1 MQKLVEYF
9 LKDTNSETLKSIGME
24 VETQF
29 VDFEG
34 RPITTKTSQG
44 VLNYL
49 TGKGWRTEI
58 RKNGLITSLV
68 DKKGNRISY
77 ELGRQNLEISA
88 VAMRPA
94 MVLSNMGEC
103 LDQLYD
109 AACLFDSQPFFQPVL
124 EGAEDLLVIPDE
136 RDAIWLKIDGRSNL
150 APLARTSSVQFTV
163 SVSCCDAVKVL
174 NNLGSKIDLFLQ
186 DYPQEVIWKKYIEDS
201 WADYR
206 PDRYG
211 GPLLFE
217 SVEDYCFNLAKN
229 DVIVGTEL
237 VPFGEV
243 NTLDIPLFLR
253 SIWWYFRLKKYGSA
267 LCVEVRPMAR
277 RTDDYFKTYLDRVL
291 EIVEG

>member
-9 LKDTNSETLKSIGME
+9 LKDSNSETLKSIGME

-34 RPITTKTSQG
+34 KPITIETSQG

-49 TGKGWRTEI
+49 TGKGWSTEI
-58 RKNGLITSLV
+58 RKKGMITSLV

-88 VAMRPA
+88 VAVRPS
-94 MVLSNMGEC
+94 MVLSNTGEC
-103 LDQLYD
+103 LDQLYN
-109 AACLFDSQPFFQPVL
+109 AAYMFDSQPYFQPVL
-124 EGAEDLLVIPDE
+124 EGSEDLLIIPDE
-136 RDAIWLKIDGRSNL
+136 RDATWLKLDGRSNL
-150 APLARTSSVQFTV
+150 APLAITSSVQFTV
-163 SVSCCDAVKVL
+163 SVSSDDAVKVL
-174 NNLGSKIDLFLQ
+174 NNLGSKIGLFLP
-186 DYPQEVIWKKYIEDS
+186 DYPQEVIWKKYIEGS
-201 WADYR
+201 LANYR

-217 SVEDYCFNLAKN
+217 SVEGYCFDLAKN
-229 DVIVGTEL
+229 DVVVGTGL

-243 NTLDIPLFLR
+243 DTLDIPLFLR

-267 LCVEVRPMAR
+267 LCVEVRPMPR
-277 RTDDYFKTYLDRVL
+277 RDDSLFRDQMEKVI
-291 EIVEG
+291 EIIHS

>member
-34 RPITTKTSQG
+34 WPITTKTSQG

-68 DKKGNRISY
+68 DKQGNRISY

-124 EGAEDLLVIPDE
+124 EGVEDLLVIPDE

-267 LCVEVRPMAR
+267 LCVEVRPMPR
-277 RTDDYFKTYLDRVL
+277 REDSTFEYYLENVL
-291 EIVEG
+291 GIIGK